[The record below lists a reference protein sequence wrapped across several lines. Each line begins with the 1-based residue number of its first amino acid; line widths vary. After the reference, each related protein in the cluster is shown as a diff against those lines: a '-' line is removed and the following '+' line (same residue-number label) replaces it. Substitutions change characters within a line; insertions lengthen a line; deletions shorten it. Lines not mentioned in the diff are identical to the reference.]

1 MDKRTSDF
9 LSFTAIVGGAG
20 LGLGLT
26 SLFFVSSAP
35 NIVHKENVS
44 VEVRVSTEKPSTEHF
59 AVILTGEHDYRP
71 VRTEVLRFRTDLD
84 ELERM
89 RGNLVWGDT
98 QMIFE
103 INEKYQGAL
112 DEYREALE
120 GFGFEA
126 LEGLEGLKALE
137 GLDGLQ
143 SLRFQ
148 ILDRDED
155 EDKRRRRRRRRPS
168 RETPDASG
176 N

>member
-44 VEVRVSTEKPSTEHF
+44 VEVRISTEKPSTEHF

-89 RGNLVWGDT
+89 RGNLVWG
-98 QMIFE
+98 E
-103 INEKYQGAL
+103 
-112 DEYREALE
+112 
-120 GFGFEA
+120 GFEA
-126 LEGLEGLKALE
+126 LEDLEGLKALE
-137 GLDGLQ
+137 GLDRLQ
-143 SLRFQ
+143 SLRFE

-155 EDKRRRRRRRRPS
+155 EDERRRRRRRRPS